1 MRENEKSRAVR
12 EMFGAIAG
20 RYDFLNH
27 FLSANIDRRWR
38 RTCVKEVAKRIR
50 VPKPRILD
58 VGCGTADLSISFSAL
73 GPVFGC
79 DFCHPMLSVGAKK
92 TARNGG
98 NRIFL
103 VGADALKLPF
113 VDNVFNIVVS
123 AFVLRNL
130 TDIDESLREMLR
142 VLRPGGV
149 MGFLEFGM
157 PRNPILTAIYRWYFV
172 RVLPRLGKLVSGI
185 DGPYGYLPASVQS
198 FPPAE
203 VLKKRVA
210 SVGFTD
216 VEARLLTAGIAVLV
230 IGTK

>member
-1 MRENEKSRAVR
+1 
-12 EMFGAIAG
+12 
-20 RYDFLNH
+20 
-27 FLSANIDRRWR
+27 
-38 RTCVKEVAKRIR
+38 
-50 VPKPRILD
+50 
-58 VGCGTADLSISFSAL
+58 
-73 GPVFGC
+73 
-79 DFCHPMLSVGAKK
+79 
-92 TARNGG
+92 
-98 NRIFL
+98 
-103 VGADALKLPF
+103 
-113 VDNVFNIVVS
+113 VVS

-130 TDIDESLREMLR
+130 ADIDESLREMMR

>member
-1 MRENEKSRAVR
+1 
-12 EMFGAIAG
+12 
-20 RYDFLNH
+20 
-27 FLSANIDRRWR
+27 
-38 RTCVKEVAKRIR
+38 
-50 VPKPRILD
+50 
-58 VGCGTADLSISFSAL
+58 
-73 GPVFGC
+73 
-79 DFCHPMLSVGAKK
+79 MLSVAAKK

-113 VDNVFNIVVS
+113 ADNFFDIVVS

-130 TDIDESLREMLR
+130 ADIDESLREMMR